1 MESINILV
9 IDDERVICD
18 ACHLMLTEK
27 GYSVD
32 ICLNGSEGLNVVKRG
47 KYDLI
52 LLDLKLP
59 DIDGIDILRAIKKI
73 HPNIYVVIMTG
84 YSTVQSAVQAMKLG
98 ASDYL
103 TKPFIDDALMLAVE
117 RVIEKKRLVEEN
129 MLLRK
134 KLTEQ
139 LGFNTIVGGN
149 PKILKIFE
157 KISKVAQTNS
167 TVLLNG
173 ESGTGKELFARAI
186 HSHSQRA
193 TEQFLAVDCSTLSPG
208 LLESELFGHVK
219 GAFTGAVND
228 KTGIFEMAG
237 EGTLFLDDIANLTLE
252 IQGKLLRVLEMGE
265 YKPVGSSQF
274 KKTAAR
280 VIAATNQDLKTM
292 VTKGSFREDLFY
304 RINVFPIY
312 LPPLRERRDDIPR
325 LAYHFLR
332 HFCKKMGKQVEGFT
346 DDALEMLV
354 EHNWPGNVR
363 ELKNVIERLVI
374 MADHKMLD
382 LFYIVDHL
390 QMKQTWRGD
399 SIPETLEELKTVKK
413 RFIEKSF
420 QPTEKAFLINALNKC
435 NGNITR
441 AAERVG
447 MQRSNFSALM
457 KKYQLGDKSFSKGDK

>member
-1 MESINILV
+1 MERINILV
-9 IDDERVICD
+9 IDDEQVICD
-18 ACHLMLTEK
+18 GCHLMLSEK
-27 GYSVD
+27 GHSID
-32 ICLNGSEGLNVVKRG
+32 ICLNGSEGLNAVKKG

-59 DIDGIDILRAIKKI
+59 DIDGIEILRAVKKA

-98 ASDYL
+98 ATDYL

-117 RVIEKKRLVEEN
+117 RVIEKKKLVEEN
-129 MLLRK
+129 MLLRE

-139 LGFNTIVGGN
+139 FGFSSIVGEN
-149 PKILKIFE
+149 PKILKIFDE
-157 KISKVAQTNS
+157 ISKVAQTNS
-167 TVLLNG
+167 TVLLSG

-186 HSHSQRA
+186 HTHSQRA
-193 TEQFLAVDCSTLSPG
+193 AEQFLPVDCSTLSPG

-228 KTGIFEMAG
+228 KTGIFEMACD
-237 EGTLFLDDIANLTLE
+237 GTLFLDEIANLNME

-332 HFCKKMGKQVEGFT
+332 HFCRKMGKKIEGFSE
-346 DDALEMLV
+346 DALEMLV
-354 EHNWPGNVR
+354 EHTWPGNVR

-374 MADHKMLD
+374 MADHKILD

-390 QMKQTWRGD
+390 QMKQAWRGN
-399 SIPETLEELKTVKK
+399 SIPETLDELKTVKK
-413 RFIEKSF
+413 RFLEKSF

-441 AAERVG
+441 AAEKVG

-457 KKYQLGDKSFSKGDK
+457 KKYKLGDRNASKEDK